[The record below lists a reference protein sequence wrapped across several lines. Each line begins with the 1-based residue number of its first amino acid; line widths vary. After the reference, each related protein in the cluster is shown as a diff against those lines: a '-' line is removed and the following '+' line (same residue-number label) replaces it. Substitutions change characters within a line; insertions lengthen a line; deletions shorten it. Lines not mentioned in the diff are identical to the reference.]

1 MCARARSLLY
11 VYGGYVN
18 ARGNGCMIFDCDEI
32 RQSQNARKLSALNE
46 DQRQER

>member
-1 MCARARSLLY
+1 MCARARSPLY

-18 ARGNGCMIFDCDEI
+18 ARGNGCMIFDEI